1 MHVAQSQHRR
11 TRPRPGHAAARGS
24 LGRETPEEKSRS
36 NGIGSGRGG
45 YEGEG
50 KGRWVMHGALAC
62 PDGAAFARR
71 AAHGHELPDQQDGP
85 GRRAAGLGRPP
96 AAARGG
102 RARRGAAHGPLHVDG
117 DAGARGGRARAL
129 WPCATRGAFVA
140 SSWAASCRRRRG
152 RAGWA
157 HGAGAVRGAAT
168 YLLQRRG
175 VVCVYGSRG
184 KQRRWESLRCAG

>member
-129 WPCATRGAFVA
+129 WPCATRGAFCCKLVGCA
-140 SSWAASCRRRRG
+140 VSAEARARRVGARRG
-152 RAGWA
+152 CRA
-157 HGAGAVRGAAT
+157 RGCQSSAAAP
-168 YLLQRRG
+168 
-175 VVCVYGSRG
+175 
-184 KQRRWESLRCAG
+184 WRCMP